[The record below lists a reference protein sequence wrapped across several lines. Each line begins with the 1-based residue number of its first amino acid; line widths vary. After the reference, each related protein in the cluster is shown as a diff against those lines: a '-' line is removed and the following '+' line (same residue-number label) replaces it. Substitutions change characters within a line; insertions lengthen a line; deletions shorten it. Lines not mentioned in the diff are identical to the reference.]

1 MVKSCNCDSPL
12 VVLLDASLQAVCE
25 RPHCF
30 GEVVVEV
37 DINDLVVLSDLPLI
51 VKANILQQN
60 AHV

>member
-1 MVKSCNCDSPL
+1 MI
-12 VVLLDASLQAVCE
+12 VLLDASLQVGCE

-30 GEVVVEV
+30 GKVVVEV
-37 DINDLVVLSDLPLI
+37 DINDLVVLSNLPLI